1 MTIYHQ
7 QLIRIGSSQPS
18 AEQALKMTNPINMT
32 GFVSG
37 LGRAKA
43 RRFFFS
49 GVSFYWNAYVNVT
62 K

>member
-7 QLIRIGSSQPS
+7 KLIRIGSSQPS
-18 AEQALKMTNPINMT
+18 AEQAPKMTNPINMT

-43 RRFFFS
+43 RRFFFLALAFT
-49 GVSFYWNAYVNVT
+49 GT
-62 K
+62 HM

>member
-1 MTIYHQ
+1 
-7 QLIRIGSSQPS
+7 
-18 AEQALKMTNPINMT
+18 MTNPINMT

>member
-37 LGRAKA
+37 LGRAKPA
-43 RRFFFS
+43 
-49 GVSFYWNAYVNVT
+49 VSSFLALAFT
-62 K
+62 GTHT